1 MQRSNR
7 TPSSPPAE
15 LAVYDGQD
23 HVDTIR
29 RRDGRFIVIDA
40 RGRKL
45 GAFTTLRNAMRV
57 IPAAGRADAES
68 K

>member
-1 MQRSNR
+1 VPHQHHRHSNR
-7 TPSSPPAE
+7 AQPAE

-23 HVDTIR
+23 HVGTIR
-29 RRDGRFIVIDA
+29 RRDGRFIVIAA

-45 GAFTTLRNAMRV
+45 GAFTTLRNAMRA
-57 IPAAGRADAES
+57 IPAAEAES

>member
-7 TPSSPPAE
+7 TPSSPQAE

-23 HVDTIR
+23 RVGAIR
-29 RRDGRFIVIDA
+29 RRNGLFIAVDS

-45 GAFTTLRNAMRV
+45 GAFTTLRNAMRA
-57 IPAAGRADAES
+57 IPAKQAEAGRT
-68 K
+68 